1 MTCIPNNTFTVVFLQ
16 DDSHCYSNTG
26 EEVRALRKALNL
38 PVDFS
43 PNSDG
48 LTSLSSHWV
57 KQHGSKNGLVHLTDS
72 GYSSKVY
79 PQSVDVTQNGAASG
93 YSTLGLD
100 SESNEMKN
108 NSLFSSHEL
117 NSLGSPIN
125 SSSLYERSLKSSLDE
140 SETKRMLLLEKLRE
154 AHLTIQ
160 ASIFLLF

>member
-1 MTCIPNNTFTVVFLQ
+1 MVFLQ

-108 NSLFSSHEL
+108 NSLFSSHES